1 VPKRRWG
8 LTLHGYRSIG
18 LTAELLPPLPPLFKR
33 RHRRLARRGVAMRRL
48 AFERIEASGPQPRR
62 TNRRRVHFED
72 ATDRDTVLVEHI
84 VSHLTICRT
93 DAKPTRA

>member
-1 VPKRRWG
+1 
-8 LTLHGYRSIG
+8 
-18 LTAELLPPLPPLFKR
+18 
-33 RHRRLARRGVAMRRL
+33 MRRL